1 MQFTDWVMTKTQGQ
15 PAGSQRR
22 GTRRPV
28 TFAVC
33 KVSASAA
40 LRPVSRMHNGMH
52 WKVIILILLLA
63 AVVQPSRSAAQ
74 QDEKLA
80 LLEKSFANPPDDCRI
95 MMRWWW
101 FGPAVTK
108 PELQRELEQMK
119 AEGIGGVEIATL
131 YPLALDD
138 PEPTEGK
145 TGSHNQQFL
154 SDEHLDAIRFAAAS
168 ARKLGLRVDI
178 TLASGWP
185 FGGPHIPVTQAAGM
199 LRVESITV
207 PPRADSIAVP
217 DISAGE
223 RLIAAFLAPVT
234 NGQPALHDA
243 KQVSTIVD
251 GRLQISPPQTITNEA
266 IFFISSRTG
275 MTVKRPAIGAEGFVL
290 DHYDRSAIETH
301 LHAVGDRLLEAFGN
315 QPPYAVFSDSLE
327 DYGSNWSGDL
337 MKEFRDRRGYDL
349 TPYLPALIGDAGPL
363 TASVRHDWGRT
374 LTELANEHFLAP
386 VHEWAQQ
393 HHTLFRSQT
402 YGFPPV
408 TLSSNRYED
417 LPEGEGK
424 ASLLMW
430 REFSDVRW
438 AASAGHL
445 FGKSVISSETW
456 TWLHSPA
463 FRATPLDLKAEADL
477 HLLQGINQ
485 LVGHGWPYS
494 PQEAGEPGWR
504 MYAAAALNAHNP
516 WSFVMPDLTRYLQR
530 VSFALR
536 QGKPANDVALL
547 LPNDDVWSKFSA
559 RSDST
564 NPVISQAGF
573 NTVGSTFSIDESLDH
588 SLVNTVLP
596 QVLDAGFN
604 VDFID
609 ADAIDTVG
617 IPYAA
622 LILPAIDRLPLATY
636 RRIEEYARHG
646 GIVIAAHSLPSTAP
660 GLIGAESEGPQ
671 IREISQ
677 RLFRASDA
685 AGYFIADEKQ
695 LGTALA
701 SYLTPDVILSPR
713 TERIGFIHRKLVA
726 GDLYFIA
733 NTSNQ
738 SHHVQVTFRDAAKHA
753 EWWDPFTGEIS
764 AVENPT
770 AVDIDLQPY
779 ESRLILFTDSAPQL
793 EERQPPLRAPSRT
806 LELSTDWT
814 VTFSGTNQTITMTR
828 LRSWSDDPNFQ
839 YYSGQ
844 ASYLRTF
851 DLSAQ
856 DLNSGTSAVLDFGLG
871 TSIEE
876 PNPLPR
882 FSMKAYFEGPIRDA
896 AEVYVNDQRAGF
908 VWRPPYTIDITRFL
922 TVGTNSLRI
931 IVGNT
936 AINSLAGRS
945 LPAYRLLNERYG
957 ERFMPQDM
965 ANLRSL
971 PSGILGSP
979 RLILAQ
985 APK

>member
-1 MQFTDWVMTKTQGQ
+1 MPILKG
-15 PAGSQRR
+15 
-22 GTRRPV
+22 
-28 TFAVC
+28 
-33 KVSASAA
+33 KVE
-40 LRPVSRMHNGMH
+40 V
-52 WKVIILILLLA
+52 LILMLLVA
-63 AVVQPSRSAAQ
+63 CFLQPPRSAAQ

-138 PEPTEGK
+138 PK
-145 TGSHNQQFL
+145 TGFHNKQFL
-154 SDEHLDAIRFAAAS
+154 SEEHLDAIRFAATT

-178 TLASGWP
+178 TLGSGWP
-185 FGGPHIPVTQAAGM
+185 FGGPHIPVTQAAGE
-199 LRVESITV
+199 LRVETIPV
-207 PPRADSIAVP
+207 PTGADSVAVP
-217 DISAGE
+217 DIATGE
-223 RLIAAFLAPVT
+223 QLIAAFLAPVRD
-234 NGQPALHDA
+234 GQISLRDG
-243 KQVSTIVD
+243 KQMSSIEN
-251 GRLQISPPQTITNEA
+251 GRLRIFPPREVANDA

-275 MTVKRPAIGAEGFVL
+275 MTVKRPAVGTEGFVL

-301 LHAVGDRLLEAFGN
+301 LHAAGDRLIQAFGD

-327 DYGSNWSGDL
+327 DYGSNWTGDL
-337 MKEFRDRRGYDL
+337 MEQFRVRRGYDL
-349 TPYLPALIGDAGPL
+349 TAYLPALIGDAGPL

-374 LTELANEHFLAP
+374 LTELANERFLAP
-386 VHEWAQQ
+386 LHEWAKQ

-424 ASLLMW
+424 ASLFMW

-445 FGKSVISSETW
+445 FGRPVISSETW

-477 HLLQGINQ
+477 HFLQGINQ

-494 PQEAGEPGWR
+494 PEEAAEPGWR

-516 WSFVMPDLTRYLQR
+516 WSFVMPDLALYLQR

-547 LPNDDVWSKFSA
+547 LPNDDVWSTFSV
-559 RSDST
+559 RSHST
-564 NPVISQAGF
+564 SPVISQGGFDTAG
-573 NTVGSTFSIDESLDH
+573 SKFSIDESLDH
-588 SLVNTVLP
+588 SLLNTVIP
-596 QVLDAGFN
+596 QVLDSGFN
-604 VDFID
+604 LDFID

-617 IPYAA
+617 IPYAV
-622 LILPAIDRLPLATY
+622 LILPGIDRVPLTTY
-636 RRIEEYARHG
+636 QKIEEYARHG
-646 GIVIAAHSLPSTAP
+646 GIVIAAHSLPATAP
-660 GLIGAESEGPQ
+660 GVLEAESDGRP
-671 IREISQ
+671 IREISE

-685 AGYFIADEKQ
+685 AGHFISDEKQ
-695 LGTALA
+695 LGAALA
-701 SYLTPDVILSPR
+701 TYLTPDIILSPG
-713 TERIGFIHRKLVA
+713 TPRIGFIHRKLVA

-738 SHHVQVTFRDAAKHA
+738 SHYVQATFRDAAKHA
-753 EWWDPFTGEIS
+753 EWWDPFTGGIS
-764 AVENPT
+764 AVENST
-770 AVDIDLQPY
+770 VVDIDLQPY
-779 ESRLILFTDSAPQL
+779 ESRLILFTDSATQL
-793 EERQPPLRAPSRT
+793 EKRLPALHAPSKT
-806 LELSTDWT
+806 IDLTTDWK
-814 VTFSGTNQTITMTR
+814 VTFNAPNQTVAMSK
-828 LRSWSDDPNFQ
+828 LHSWSEDTPSK

-844 ASYLRTF
+844 ASYLKMF

-856 DLNSGTSAVLDFGLG
+856 DLGSGSSGILDFGQG
-871 TSIEE
+871 TPIEE
-876 PNPLPR
+876 PNPLPEH
-882 FSMKAYFEGPIRDA
+882 SMKAYLEGPIREA
-896 AEVYVNDQRAGF
+896 AEVYVNGERAGF
-908 VWRPPYTIDITRFL
+908 VWRPPYTIDVTRFL

-936 AINSLAGRS
+936 AINSLAGS
-945 LPAYRLLNERYG
+945 ALPTYRLLNDRYG
-957 ERFMPQDM
+957 ERFVPQDM
-965 ANLRSL
+965 VSLQAL
-971 PSGILGSP
+971 PSGILGGL
-979 RLILAQ
+979 RLHLALRPQ
-985 APK
+985 VP